1 MSSRSRLVAKAFG
14 SSGVLAKATQ
24 AVPEA
29 VGGGAEEVA
38 NTAAL
43 GTGTVGEQ
51 KFVTASKSL
60 YVYDGSEWDQI
71 TGGGAVP
78 FVKNEPTTSTVSLN
92 PYTGATVDVNMLSVD
107 PNGFPMKYTVD
118 YKADSQNPFKSYGLS
133 YTDGLKIFAADSLPF
148 MLDSVS
154 IRQDSGTYA
163 FTPKTSDS
171 FSGSFSARLSA
182 SDGMHS
188 ISRTVNFSLV
198 FVSKYDISGGS
209 ESTSNTYT
217 APNGTKIRTSGSHY
231 NSTSYNIKH
240 LTEGPGSSYWLAG
253 GGNQNVTLDF
263 SASTGIS
270 KVAYLRIWPMART
283 DQYSRLNA
291 VYKGNETNT
300 TDTQIHGASLFNDL
314 ADGSGGF
321 TLGISQAGAGG
332 NNATTGYKD
341 LTFDPHVDLSV
352 TPYITVDLYH
362 ASGTNWGTSSDEIEV
377 YGY

>member
-1 MSSRSRLVAKAFG
+1 MTSRSRLVAKAFG

-43 GTGTVGEQ
+43 GTGTVGQQ

-78 FVKNEPTTSTVSLN
+78 FVKNEPTTSTISLD
-92 PYTGATVDVNMLSVD
+92 PYTGATVEVNMLSVD

-118 YKADSQNPFKSYGLS
+118 YKADSQNPVKSHGLS

-171 FSGSFSARLSA
+171 FAGSFSARLSA

-188 ISRTVNFSLV
+188 VSRTVNF
-198 FVSKYDISGGS
+198 
-209 ESTSNTYT
+209 
-217 APNGTKIRTSGSHY
+217 A
-231 NSTSYNIKH
+231 
-240 LTEGPGSSYWLAG
+240 
-253 GGNQNVTLDF
+253 
-263 SASTGIS
+263 
-270 KVAYLRIWPMART
+270 
-283 DQYSRLNA
+283 
-291 VYKGNETNT
+291 
-300 TDTQIHGASLFNDL
+300 
-314 ADGSGGF
+314 
-321 TLGISQAGAGG
+321 
-332 NNATTGYKD
+332 
-341 LTFDPHVDLSV
+341 
-352 TPYITVDLYH
+352 
-362 ASGTNWGTSSDEIEV
+362 
-377 YGY
+377 